1 MIKQVKGDRIP
12 NRHQQLPRIQIFYNL
27 SYDLIEMTCKQI
39 ESVINFAEHNPE
51 RYLAKLNLYH
61 SQPSGVSRTKNVLLA
76 ANAAGAVQH
85 WHMTSGK
92 CLHTYEDAGNQVYAV
107 DYSPDG
113 SQFCTGGR
121 DCAIRIYD
129 EATKAETHCMKG
141 INDAFKIK
149 YFN

>member
-1 MIKQVKGDRIP
+1 MKRNLI
-12 NRHQQLPRIQIFYNL
+12 RHNTNL
-27 SYDLIEMTCKQI
+27 RSI
-39 ESVINFAEHNPE
+39 
-51 RYLAKLNLYH
+51 RKLL
-61 SQPSGVSRTKNVLLA
+61 SLGVSRTKNVLLA

-141 INDAFKIK
+141 RNNRRIKDA
-149 YFN
+149 